1 MAFPGTYN
9 FNYYAGD
16 TFEFF
21 VYPKNST
28 GGVFDDLSNYTA
40 LFLVATSRGASA
52 SAAAIHS
59 INNPLDA
66 VASVQDGDHVT
77 CTIKPAGGRK
87 LTAPT
92 YFYDLQIQ
100 NTSASS
106 SSFGKVFTLLTG
118 TISVT
123 QDVAV
128 T

>member
-21 VYPKNST
+21 VYPKNSS
-28 GGVFDDLSNYTA
+28 GGVFDDLSEYTP
-40 LFLVATSRGASA
+40 LFVIATARGSASA
-52 SAAAIHS
+52 SVISSLEPTEVLAT
-59 INNPLDA
+59 
-66 VASVQDGDHVT
+66 VEDGDHVS
-77 CTIKPAGGRK
+77 CTILPYGGRD
-87 LTAPT
+87 LTNAT
-92 YFYDLQIQ
+92 YFYDVEIE

-118 TISVT
+118 TITVT

>member
-9 FNYYAGD
+9 FSYYAGD

-28 GGVFDDLSNYTA
+28 GGVFDDLSDYTP
-40 LFLVATSRGASA
+40 LFVVAESRGASA
-52 SAAAIHS
+52 SI
-59 INNPLDA
+59 INSLDDITS
-66 VASVQDGDHVT
+66 ASATVIDGDHVS
-77 CTIKPAGGRK
+77 CMILPDGGRQ
-87 LTAPT
+87 LTNST
-92 YFYDLQIQ
+92 YLYDIQIE
-100 NTSASS
+100 NTNALST
-106 SSFGKVFTLLTG
+106 SFGKVFTLLTG

>member
-28 GGVFDDLSNYTA
+28 GGVFDDLSDYAA
-40 LFLVATSRGASA
+40 LFIVATARGSA
-52 SAAAIHS
+52 PAAVLSSADPS
-59 INNPLDA
+59 ELT
-66 VASVQDGDHVT
+66 VTVEDGDHVS
-77 CTIKPAGGRK
+77 CTIKPEGGRQ
-87 LTAPT
+87 LSAAT
-92 YFYDLQIQ
+92 YFYDIEIE

-106 SSFGKVFTLLTG
+106 PSFGKVFTLLTG
-118 TISVT
+118 TINVT

>member
-28 GGVFDDLSNYTA
+28 GGVFDDLSSYTA
-40 LFLVATSRGASA
+40 LFLVSASRGASA
-52 SAAAIHS
+52 SAAVINSVTAS
-59 INNPLDA
+59 IDA
-66 VASVQDGDHVT
+66 SATVQDGDHVS
-77 CTIKPAGGRK
+77 CTIKPTGGRK
-87 LTAPT
+87 LTAPA
-92 YFYDLQIQ
+92 YIYDVQIQ

-118 TISVT
+118 TINVT

>member
-28 GGVFDDLSNYTA
+28 GGVFDDLSEYDP
-40 LFLVATSRGASA
+40 LFIVTTSRGASA
-52 SAAAIHS
+52 SVIDS
-59 INNPLDA
+59 LDVTKA
-66 VASVQDGDHVT
+66 SASVQSGDHVS
-77 CTIKPAGGRK
+77 CTIKPVGGRL

-92 YFYDLQIQ
+92 YFYDLQIE

-106 SSFGKVFTLLTG
+106 SSFGKVYTLLTG
-118 TISVT
+118 TITVT
-123 QDVAV
+123 QDVKV